1 MIQYCV
7 INEVHDGAKK
17 MSDGLWDM
25 MVKTDMIEEIDGQ
38 AFDTIKSIMAY
49 FSASAELV
57 KQQAETI
64 NQLEK
69 KLERME
75 EYLRRMES

>member
-25 MVKTDMIEEIDGQ
+25 VVKTGIIEEIDGQ
-38 AFDTIKSIMAY
+38 VFDMIKSAMAY
-49 FSASAELV
+49 FSGSAELV

-64 NQLEK
+64 NRLEE

-75 EYLRRMES
+75 EHLRRMES